1 VLVESD
7 QLPIEP
13 AEDLAGAIDKA
24 SAQLV
29 EKIRTHIAKGDR
41 CKEKAEQHY
50 IAAGQHL
57 RTLKAEH
64 KGSWSEWE
72 ELIKNKIGIGKSR
85 ASELMQIADGTKT
98 AESVA
103 SDRRERQRKA
113 KAIAKPK
120 LSVVDGENDGAPEG
134 GGPAPTDGNGADPE
148 VAAEAMKAKFAAMDD
163 ADGAPAIES
172 PVTPAPESTASSE
185 PEPAPTRPS
194 NAATTFEAMW
204 EASSADQRK
213 DMLAQIPEA
222 MLLAE
227 VKRRKLLPNHDAK
240 LTRLLRSGLSV
251 LRQANGSKAAA
262 GQKVVGKLVEMNS
275 ILGERKLGV
284 GDIEIFAS

>member
-1 VLVESD
+1 MNSQATNLSPTSGQDPTCPAVLVESD

-113 KAIAKPK
+113 KAP
-120 LSVVDGENDGAPEG
+120 SV
-134 GGPAPTDGNGADPE
+134 TCFTHTLQLF
-148 VAAEAMKAKFAAMDD
+148 FAA
-163 ADGAPAIES
+163 A
-172 PVTPAPESTASSE
+172 
-185 PEPAPTRPS
+185 RP
-194 NAATTFEAMW
+194 
-204 EASSADQRK
+204 
-213 DMLAQIPEA
+213 
-222 MLLAE
+222 
-227 VKRRKLLPNHDAK
+227 LLPGKSKPD
-240 LTRLLRSGLSV
+240 RGLL
-251 LRQANGSKAAA
+251 
-262 GQKVVGKLVEMNS
+262 
-275 ILGERKLGV
+275 
-284 GDIEIFAS
+284 